1 MNERLHDKALVLELK
16 GDRYSERGKLKQAFT
31 CYSEALE
38 LWDTRVEL
46 YDKLL
51 ALHEKVK
58 ENWTEDDFTAN
69 LDWSLRRSELL
80 NPHLKRVH
88 HRSTPEHKQVKI
100 LATKLLKAP
109 SETTEND
116 LIEEIAVYG
125 SDAVYPLIDMLLQV
139 KNLGSKAK

>member
-1 MNERLHDKALVLELK
+1 MNEHLHDKALVLELK
-16 GDRYSERGKLKQAFT
+16 GDRYRERGKLKQAFT

-51 ALHEKVK
+51 TLHDEVK
-58 ENWTEDDFTAN
+58 DNWTEDDFIAN

-88 HRSTPEHKQVKI
+88 HRSTSEHKQVKI
-100 LATKLLKAP
+100 LTTQLLKAAG
-109 SETTEND
+109 EEIENA
-116 LIEEIAVYG
+116 LIEEIAAFG
-125 SDAVYPLIDMLLQV
+125 AEAVYPLIDTLLQV
-139 KNLGSKAK
+139 KNLGAKVK